1 MKEQIKVDEAIQ
13 RTIEAFPLAGMERAT
28 GSRPIAL
35 RNVASTVARYL
46 NPGSKILDFGS
57 GSCHESAVLQSMG
70 YDCTAFDD
78 LRDATPVEKEQIN
91 AFAKEFEV
99 DFRIIPDENTRED
112 LPFDKESFD
121 MVMMHH
127 VLEHFHDSP
136 RNMVNDL
143 LELKGIDDF
152 LTLVLPPGVV
162 RSGYLLVTSLFR
174 DWKDTW
180 QMVGRK
186 GSHWQP
192 GKTRSSG
199 LWSCES

>member
-1 MKEQIKVDEAIQ
+1 MKEQIKIDEAIQ

-28 GSRPIAL
+28 GSQPNAL

-57 GSCHESAVLQSMG
+57 GSCHKSAVLQSMG
-70 YDCTAFDD
+70 YDCTDFDD
-78 LRDATPVEKEQIN
+78 LRDATPVEKEQII

-99 DFRIIPDENTRED
+99 DFRIIPDENTREG

-127 VLEHFHDSP
+127 ALEHFHDSP

-143 LELKGIDDF
+143 LELTKPGGFFFATVPQCGKHPETIIS
-152 LTLVLPPGVV
+152 LV
-162 RSGYLLVTSLFR
+162 
-174 DWKDTW
+174 WKNRYAI
-180 QMVGRK
+180 V
-186 GSHWQP
+186 
-192 GKTRSSG
+192 
-199 LWSCES
+199 